1 MIQIKL
7 NNQQASK
14 LTSLL
19 LTYLDAN
26 DHDEQM
32 RELLWT
38 INFGEE
44 FTQSNDKGALKH
56 YQED

>member
-7 NNQQASK
+7 NDQQATK

-32 RELLWT
+32 RDLLYT

-44 FTQSNDKGALKH
+44 FTQSDNKGALKE
-56 YQED
+56 YQE

>member
-7 NNQQASK
+7 NDQQANK

-19 LTYLDAN
+19 LVYLDAN
-26 DHDEQM
+26 DHDEEM
-32 RELLWT
+32 RELLYT

-44 FTQSNDKGALKH
+44 FTQSDDKGALKE
-56 YQED
+56 Y